1 MAFSFNPTQSTGQAQ
16 GVVTAPTAPQTGMQ
30 PVPSA
35 TTGTTP
41 LAVPD
46 SPFYFIQQRG
56 QEKTVGAY
64 IQMVLV
70 VVALLSV
77 ISALTLFAYSFYLTT
92 NIEKN
97 KQAILVQDTTFKEYP
112 FETMKRLSLRFSVLA
127 QMMKD
132 YVSVRSPLRFLED
145 VVEKQVVFNDFNLTR
160 APTGSGYNISFV
172 ATTGNYRSLIQQL
185 ESLHLTQYKKIT
197 PDPKLDSFSDDT
209 TALKIKVSTPVFVQG
224 VLPDEIVF
232 IQPEIGGTQ
241 LVISAT
247 DTSSTTPVATTT
259 P

>member
-1 MAFSFNPTQSTGQAQ
+1 MAFSFNPTQSTGQVQ
-16 GVVTAPTAPQTGMQ
+16 GAATAPTAPQTGMQ
-30 PVPSA
+30 PISSA
-35 TTGTTP
+35 VTP
-41 LAVPD
+41 TSTLAVPD

-56 QEKTVGAY
+56 REKTVGAY
-64 IQMVLV
+64 VQLV
-70 VVALLSV
+70 LSV
-77 ISALTLFAYSFYLTT
+77 ISFLTILSSITLFTYSFYLNM

-97 KQAILVQDTTFKEYP
+97 KKSVLEQDITFKEYP
-112 FETMKRLSLRFSVLA
+112 FDAMKRLSLRFSVLG

-145 VVEKQVVFNDFNLTR
+145 VVEKQVVFNDFSLMK
-160 APTGSGYNISFV
+160 AQTGSGYTISFV

-197 PDPKLDSFSDDT
+197 PDPKLDSFTDDT

-232 IQPEIGGTQ
+232 IQPEQGTTQ
-241 LVISAT
+241 IIVPDT
-247 DTSSTTPVATTT
+247 TSSTTIATST